1 MNENSKVFDILKELS
16 GSDSFNE
23 TSDLHND
30 LALDSLNMVTLL
42 VNIEDEYGITLQE
55 SDMNPFNLLTVADV
69 IALVS
74 RYGGDTNE

>member
-69 IALVS
+69 IELVS